1 MVRTTLGGIPAI
13 LRIPK
18 SVARPP
24 IALWHGFGPPASEQ
38 ALMDLLPLDT
48 VPAVKVYL
56 GLPLF
61 GARAPAVGSPSVA
74 ERQMKDYG
82 SLLFEPAVM
91 GAANELPAVIAALR
105 EMHCLGRDEPI
116 GLFGFSAGGA
126 AVLFAL
132 AERKVPVRAAVVV
145 GAPSGL
151 SGSIKAFERAT
162 KRPYAWTAHSRQL
175 AARSDA
181 VARAAEIA
189 TGPMPPALLLLHGAN
204 DAVIPPDGTRELYE
218 ALLPFYRRENSA
230 DSLKLQ
236 TVPGVTHNW
245 TDANAAEALRKAV
258 SDWFK

>member
-1 MVRTTLGGIPAI
+1 
-13 LRIPK
+13 
-18 SVARPP
+18 
-24 IALWHGFGPPASEQ
+24 
-38 ALMDLLPLDT
+38 
-48 VPAVKVYL
+48 
-56 GLPLF
+56 
-61 GARAPAVGSPSVA
+61 
-74 ERQMKDYG
+74 MKDYG

-91 GAANELPAVIAALR
+91 GAANELPAVITALR

-132 AERKVPVRAAVVV
+132 AERKVPVRAAVTV

-151 SGSIKAFERAT
+151 SASIKAFEHAT

-181 VARAAEIA
+181 VSRAADIA

-204 DAVIPPDGTRELYE
+204 DTVIAPEGSRELYD
-218 ALLPFYRRENSA
+218 ALLPLYRRANSA
-230 DSLKLQ
+230 DTLKLE
-236 TVPGVTHNW
+236 TVAGVSHNW
-245 TDANAAEALRKAV
+245 TDARAAEALQKAV